1 MDDFALEQSA
11 QQAKLA
17 SLREILAA
25 TDKEVEQVEQR
36 AAKKRQQEAG
46 PAAADDKVNSTEES
60 VMTDAVGDVATINPT
75 SDTSAVD
82 VQMKEEPS
90 ENAPPVQD
98 TMALDPP
105 SEDAGAPTPRDDDQ
119 PPEPS
124 NGDLES
130 TTAEPAEAVEK
141 SVDSPSQIEKTTE
154 KEQEGRT
161 EGAAHEGGQHVAET
175 PSATVTVA

>member
-36 AAKKRQQEAG
+36 AVKKRQHEAG

-75 SDTSAVD
+75 SETSAVD
-82 VQMKEEPS
+82 VEMKEEPS

-105 SEDAGAPTPRDDDQ
+105 SEDAGASSPRVDDQ
-119 PPEPS
+119 PPQPL
-124 NGDLES
+124 NGDLEL

-141 SVDSPSQIEKTTE
+141 SVDSPSQVEKTTE
-154 KEQEGRT
+154 KEQEGMT
-161 EGAAHEGGQHVAET
+161 EKAALEGGQHVAET

>member
-25 TDKEVEQVEQR
+25 TDREVEQVGQR
-36 AAKKRQQEAG
+36 AAKKRQQEAE
-46 PAAADDKVNSTEES
+46 PATADDKVNSTEES

-75 SDTSAVD
+75 SETSAVD
-82 VQMKEEPS
+82 VEMKEEPL

-98 TMALDPP
+98 IMALDPP
-105 SEDAGAPTPRDDDQ
+105 SEDAGASTPRVNDQ

-130 TTAEPAEAVEK
+130 TTAEPEAVEK
-141 SVDSPSQIEKTTE
+141 SVDSPSQVEKTTE
-154 KEQEGRT
+154 EEQEGRT
-161 EGAAHEGGQHVAET
+161 EGEAIEGEQHVAET
-175 PSATVTVA
+175 PSAMLTVA